1 MILSEAFE
9 KLRARHTDTP
19 GQRPLPSSDDVDD
32 VEAEL
37 GVTLP
42 PDFRRYLL
50 EVSDVAVGTL
60 EPATLDGAG
69 SHTHLL
75 DVFRSARAY
84 GVPNELLP
92 FCEDNADF
100 YCFNSMGEIE
110 YWSHNGATDE
120 HWPDLATWIEDIW
133 LGGG

>member
-1 MILSEAFE
+1 MTLSEAFE

-19 GQRPLPSSDDVDD
+19 VQRPLPCSSDVDA

-37 GVTLP
+37 GATLP
-42 PDFRRYLL
+42 SDFRRYLL
-50 EVSDVAVGTL
+50 EVSDVFVGTL
-60 EPATLDGAG
+60 EPATLDRAD

-75 DVFRSARAY
+75 NVIKSARTY
-84 GVPNELLP
+84 GVPNDLLP

-100 YCFNSMGEIE
+100 FCFNSKSEIE

-120 HWPDLATWIEDIW
+120 RWPDLATWIEDVW